1 MYTKN
6 NYFSLLISFMIV
18 NLSCAQNPDADRK
31 LMFAIQNQSPQGVIH
46 ALKKGASLNPDID
59 HMVDNF
65 KRDENQRA
73 IRAVIAKHRRTQ
85 FRIKMDQETKKTGEE
100 RKLHAKNQH
109 RDPTAQII

>member
-18 NLSCAQNPDADRK
+18 NLSCAQNPYDR
-31 LMFAIQNQSPQGVIH
+31 LVAAIQNRSPQGVIN
-46 ALKKGASLNPDID
+46 ALKNGASLNPSID
-59 HMVDNF
+59 HVVDRLDRN
-65 KRDENQRA
+65 KTQVA
-73 IRAVIAKHRRTQ
+73 IKAAIANHRRTQ